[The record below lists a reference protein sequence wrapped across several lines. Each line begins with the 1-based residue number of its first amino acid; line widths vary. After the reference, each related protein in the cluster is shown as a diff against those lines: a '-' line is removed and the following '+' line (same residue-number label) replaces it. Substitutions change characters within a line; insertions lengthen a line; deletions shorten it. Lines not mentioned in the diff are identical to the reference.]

1 MKKIFSIGLF
11 LISSSSLAMQTKQ
24 IVDGQTIQAFISQ
37 KELTRIFVQSDRI
50 KDIKSAANDF
60 VLEKDEE
67 NGQIFIMPH
76 PGKQEPITLFVTT
89 ELGKTI
95 ALSLKPTLST
105 AETLELV
112 YAPPKNEKNIVK
124 VETYEASIF
133 QLVKAMS
140 KRDAIPGYA
149 VENMAD
155 NQEVNNGLEKKEL
168 MMYQGKFKGK
178 VIAIKNQTDTLITLN
193 EEELKEP
200 NMKAIALAK
209 IDLMPGEVTEVYL
222 VYGA

>member
-1 MKKIFSIGLF
+1 MKKLFSIGLF
-11 LISSSSLAMQTKQ
+11 FISMTSFAMQTKQ
-24 IVDGQTIQAFISQ
+24 IVDGQAIQALIAQ

-50 KDIKSAANDF
+50 KDIKSAASDF
-60 VLEKDEE
+60 TLEKDEE

-76 PGKQEPITLFVTT
+76 PGKQEPISLFVTT

-95 ALSLKPTLST
+95 ALSLKPTLSS

-112 YAPPKNEKNIVK
+112 YALPKDEKHIEK
-124 VETYEASIF
+124 AQSYEESIF

-140 KRDAIPGYA
+140 KRGTIAGYA
-149 VENMAD
+149 IENVTD
-155 NQEVNNGLEKKEL
+155 NQEIVNGLEKKEL
-168 MMYQGKFKGK
+168 MIYQGRFKGK

-193 EEELKEP
+193 DEEFKEP
-200 NMKAIALAK
+200 NIKAIAFVK
-209 IDLMPGEVTEVYL
+209 MDLMPGSSTEAYL

>member
-1 MKKIFSIGLF
+1 M
-11 LISSSSLAMQTKQ
+11 
-24 IVDGQTIQAFISQ
+24 
-37 KELTRIFVQSDRI
+37 
-50 KDIKSAANDF
+50 KDIKSATNDF
-60 VLEKDEE
+60 TLEKDED

-76 PGKQEPITLFVTT
+76 PGKLEAFTLFVTT

-95 ALSLKPTLST
+95 ALSLKPTSVP
-105 AETLELV
+105 AETLALAYEQQ
-112 YAPPKNEKNIVK
+112 KHEKDTEK
-124 VETYEASIF
+124 LPSYETNIF

-149 VENMAD
+149 VEKIVD
-155 NQEVNNGLEKKEL
+155 SQEEVNGLEKKEL

-178 VIAIKNQTDTLITLN
+178 VVSIKNQTDTLVTLN
-193 EEELKEP
+193 EEDLKEP

-209 IDLMPGEVTEVYL
+209 KDLVPGEATEAYL